1 MSAVVSAAEV
11 LLRLRRFLLVLS
23 VVLFGGALIELWLV
37 GHTQDV
43 LQWVPFGLCILG
55 SVSVL
60 LVLFRPGPGTVKAL
74 RICMALIALGTL
86 LGIYLHVEGN
96 VLFASE
102 IQPNSATTDLILKGL
117 AGANP
122 LLAPGILA
130 VAAVLSVAATYR
142 YSTPAPNEREQG
154 S

>member
-23 VVLFGGALIELWLV
+23 VSLFGGALIELWLV
-37 GHTQDV
+37 GHTKDTI
-43 LQWVPFGLCILG
+43 QWLPFALCILG
-55 SVSVL
+55 SLAVL
-60 LVLFRPGPGTVKAL
+60 LVLFRPGPGTIKAL
-74 RICMALIALGTL
+74 RICMAPVALGTL

-96 VLFASE
+96 ISFARE
-102 IQPNSATTDLILKGL
+102 IEPNSPTTDLVLKGL

-130 VAAVLSVAATYR
+130 VAAVLAVAATYR
-142 YSTPAPNEREQG
+142 YTAGGQK
-154 S
+154 